1 MSLESQYLDTNV
13 IFTILKFCNV
23 RQITYLS
30 LCYYIL
36 KNRSKNSA
44 CLIGLL

>member
-13 IFTILKFCNV
+13 VFTIFKFCNV

-30 LCYYIL
+30 LCYDIL
-36 KNRSKNSA
+36 KIAVKIVPAS
-44 CLIGLL
+44 

>member
-13 IFTILKFCNV
+13 VCTIFKFYNV
-23 RQITYLS
+23 KQITYLS

-36 KNRSKNSA
+36 K
-44 CLIGLL
+44 IGVKIVPAS

>member
-1 MSLESQYLDTNV
+1 MSLDTNV
-13 IFTILKFCNV
+13 IFAILKFYNV

-30 LCYYIL
+30 LCHYIL